1 MARGG
6 RGRGGRRGA
15 NPDQS
20 RGRGRGAFGGRGNG
34 RGRGGGGPT
43 YVTLDD
49 FDYPIQQWPSSRGES
64 NVSNGVRQMYGKPQN
79 FNPAAPLSKQ
89 LYQSNILLKPIKFV
103 RSVHTA
109 TLFTQTE
116 EIFQPVVEAA
126 VDGDERSHVPTA
138 DSVSRIFK
146 AVPENVDHSS
156 GGEEELEE
164 FDFADIG
171 KIQAAVDAGRAAD
184 GPVKASQTVEE
195 QTAFFVDTTPMAIMS
210 AARGHR
216 IATNQLQGTFGE
228 ASDDDDVIVYV
239 APHPRHDRPS
249 PAPAAPAE
257 PVTPTFLPTTSI
269 ITGLPI
275 GSAAPSTSYVPEV
288 NDGPPAG
295 QPPAFQL
302 SLDTLFP
309 EDASPVS
316 EPSDTGVAPDAA
328 DLPPPPSFDNVTFA
342 FDTTTPKKQTR
353 RLHPVGTPRSLLK
366 RSRKARRKPLRGFGS
381 YGAMHEEAL
390 LHEVDPRRAEQRRG
404 DSDVNWGDSDSDD
417 GVEQLSTGVGD
428 MEIDEGIDLAAMKKF
443 VHSMSAEGSRH
454 VTMDDVADME
464 RMRQEDEEEPVRG
477 AESAEEE
484 EASASKTREGPTGSD
499 DEPESESES
508 ESGDEE
514 VDAIIRA
521 GEAEL
526 IGESEEEDATRSGKA
541 GRDQS
546 GVGGEGSVEG
556 QRSEEDE
563 DEDDEESEE
572 DEDDDEDD
580 SDDEETPRRGFQARL
595 ERLRSNTSKGKGK
608 ARVKDLD
615 DSSDEAMSVQMTWAD
630 EDEDFIDTIEAL
642 LLENQ
647 DILQSRN
654 RKEKKKLFNAIRDG
668 TFELENDKFAD
679 SMAPAKRAKDKDMPP
694 ELRGQWEKD
703 RAKKAENKRKRAL
716 ERIQLAADPLAQ
728 HKGGKKGRKTMLAAA
743 RADGDADLPNRV
755 TDLVSLEQQIR
766 RFLADIGGSN
776 TMALP
781 PANKQ
786 TRAQVHQ
793 LAMAFNLKSQS
804 KGKGNTR
811 YTTLTKTSKSG
822 VGIQEGKI
830 RRILREATG
839 GTWQGPGGGGG
850 KGRSKAMSLATHR
863 EGEEVGKEA
872 PKIGA
877 SNMGFKMLA
886 AMGWTDGDRIGLSG
900 GLDAPLTAIMK
911 KTKLGLGAS
920 MRS

>member
-1 MARGG
+1 
-6 RGRGGRRGA
+6 
-15 NPDQS
+15 
-20 RGRGRGAFGGRGNG
+20 
-34 RGRGGGGPT
+34 
-43 YVTLDD
+43 
-49 FDYPIQQWPSSRGES
+49 
-64 NVSNGVRQMYGKPQN
+64 MYGKPQS
-79 FNPAAPLSKQ
+79 FNPGAPLSKQ

-126 VDGDERSHVPTA
+126 VDGDEKSHVPTA

-146 AVPENVDHSS
+146 AVPENVAHSS

-171 KIQAAVDAGRAAD
+171 KIQAAVDAGRAA
-184 GPVKASQTVEE
+184 GASVKASQTVSVKQE
-195 QTAFFVDTTPMAIMS
+195 TAFFVDTTPMAILS
-210 AARGHR
+210 AARGQQ
-216 IATNQLQGTFGE
+216 IATNQLHGTLGE

-239 APHPRHDRPS
+239 APHPRHDRPT
-249 PAPAAPAE
+249 PAPAAPTE
-257 PVTPTFLPTTSI
+257 PITSAFIPTTSI

-275 GSAAPSTSYVPEV
+275 GAAAVPEASSA
-288 NDGPPAG
+288 PLAG
-295 QPPAFQL
+295 QPAPTFQL

-309 EDASPVS
+309 E
-316 EPSDTGVAPDAA
+316 EPSPAPEPSEIGVAPDAA
-328 DLPPPPSFDNVTFA
+328 DLPPPPLFDNFA
-342 FDTTTPKKQTR
+342 FSSLDTATPKKQTR

-366 RSRKARRKPLRGFGS
+366 HSRKARRKPLRGFGS

-390 LHEVDPRRAEQRRG
+390 LHEVDPRRDEQRRG
-404 DSDVNWGDSDSDD
+404 DSDVNWGDSDEED
-417 GVEQLSTGVGD
+417 GVEELSTGIGD
-428 MEIDEGIDLAAMKKF
+428 MEIDEGIDLAAMKRF
-443 VHSMSAEGSRH
+443 AYSMSAEGSQH

-484 EASASKTREGPTGSD
+484 EAGASKTRNGPTASD
-499 DEPESESES
+499 HESESESES
-508 ESGDEE
+508 ESGDDEIE
-514 VDAIIRA
+514 AIIRA

-526 IGESEEEDATRSGKA
+526 IGESEDEGAARSSKA
-541 GRDQS
+541 GR
-546 GVGGEGSVEG
+546 GNAGGEGNGEV
-556 QRSEEDE
+556 RHSEEGE
-563 DEDDEESEE
+563 DEDDEESDE
-572 DEDDDEDD
+572 DEDDEEDD
-580 SDDEETPRRGFQARL
+580 SDDEETPKRGFQARL
-595 ERLRSNTSKGKGK
+595 ERLRSSTSKGKGK
-608 ARVKDLD
+608 ARAKDSD

-630 EDEDFIDTIEAL
+630 EDEDFIDTIEAI

-668 TFELENDKFAD
+668 TFQVESDKFTD
-679 SMAPAKRAKDKDMPP
+679 SMTPARRAKDKDMPP
-694 ELRGQWEKD
+694 ELREQWEKD

-716 ERIQLAADPLAQ
+716 ERMQLAADPLAQ
-728 HKGGKKGRKTMLAAA
+728 HKGGKKGRKAMLAAA
-743 RADGDADLPNRV
+743 RADADADLPNRV

-781 PANKQ
+781 PANKE

-839 GTWQGPGGGGG
+839 GAWQGPGGGG
-850 KGRSKAMSLATHR
+850 KGRSKTMSLATHR